1 MSRHEGVSCDSCL
14 KGNFRGR
21 RYKCL
26 VCYDYDLCA
35 SCYENGVTTT
45 RHANTHPM
53 QCILTRADH
62 ELFYGGEA
70 PALGGGGGGVNG
82 GVGTTTSAAHHAHV
96 LDAPQSYTCPFCA
109 KLGFTEKA
117 LGEHVASQHADV
129 SQEVVCP
136 ICASLPGGDPN
147 HVTDNFSDHLSLEHR
162 SGSAGSRD
170 LISFLDSPVGGG
182 LGRGNMTRQGGIRR
196 VPHNSRGVGRS
207 RRAANVHNPMPPS
220 SAFSTLSPSAVSLA
234 AGRDPVDPIAELL
247 SQLSGVRRTATSS
260 SSGGAG
266 SNVTS
271 SSSQLQHM
279 QMQLERQ
286 QAQAQRQEQRAAAS
300 TSTTAPRTRSA
311 YSANLGSHPPISS
324 SSSTAAAAA
333 SMLGIQQ
340 LSSDWPNSIGSHSQ
354 RQALD
359 GGQFLLRQHSDDELE
374 DPMEEAEAANLEA
387 SMSARQNRSQFVQDL
402 VLSTLMMRRAQ
413 LKDTKVEQSQK
424 HPEQHPAAPQLS
436 KSSLTLASAGESK
449 EQKAHDQS
457 RRGKRVKN
465 AHS

>member
-1 MSRHEGVSCDSCL
+1 MIFL
-14 KGNFRGR
+14 F
-21 RYKCL
+21 L
-26 VCYDYDLCA
+26 FQ
-35 SCYENGVTTT
+35 NGVTTT

-70 PALGGGGGGVNG
+70 PALGGGGGVNG
-82 GVGTTTSAAHHAHV
+82 GVGTTPSAAHHAHV

-170 LISFLDSPVGGG
+170 LISFLDSPGGGG
-182 LGRGNMTRQGGIRR
+182 LGRGSMTRQGGIRR

-220 SAFSTLSPSAVSLA
+220 SAFSTLSPSAASLA

-266 SNVTS
+266 SSVTS

-300 TSTTAPRTRSA
+300 GTSSSTTATRTRTA
-311 YSANLGSHPPISS
+311 YSVNLGSHPPISS

-354 RQALD
+354 HQALD
-359 GGQFLLRQHSDDELE
+359 GGQFLLRQHSDEELE

-413 LKDTKVEQSQK
+413 LKDAQKPQPSSQTHQEQPQA
-424 HPEQHPAAPQLS
+424 PPQLS
-436 KSSLTLASAGESK
+436 KSSVTLAAAGETK
-449 EQKAHDQS
+449 EQKTHDQS